1 LKKENKHKHKNNMNW
16 ITENY
21 DAILKAAGAFY
32 AFATAV
38 AYITPTDKDNT
49 YLEKLGNWADRLGF
63 KIKGK

>member
-1 LKKENKHKHKNNMNW
+1 MNW

-49 YLEKLGNWADRLGF
+49 SLEKLGNWADRLGF